1 MTTELDWATGLRSM
15 EVAAP
20 NRGHE
25 MGIEA
30 DHMLLLG
37 ELRGYMKEGLR
48 QRTADGLK
56 LDALSQQVTELS
68 TGFGAHAHNEEEWR
82 EMLEERHKLNE
93 ATMAVLHARVSAME
107 APPAEP
113 CHGGLAP
120 HIRSKHVVAAGGVGL
135 VSVLFGDNV
144 VECAKQVIEFFS
156 KHWH

>member
-1 MTTELDWATGLRSM
+1 
-15 EVAAP
+15 
-20 NRGHE
+20 

-37 ELRGYMKEGLR
+37 ELRGYMKEGMR

-93 ATMAVLHARVSAME
+93 AAMAILHARVSAVE
-107 APPAEP
+107 TPDGSPPTP
-113 CHGGLAP
+113 RV
-120 HIRSKHVVAAGGVGL
+120 RSKHVAAVGGAGL
-135 VSVLFGDNV
+135 MSLLFGDSIIEWV
-144 VECAKQVIEFFS
+144 KQVAEFFS